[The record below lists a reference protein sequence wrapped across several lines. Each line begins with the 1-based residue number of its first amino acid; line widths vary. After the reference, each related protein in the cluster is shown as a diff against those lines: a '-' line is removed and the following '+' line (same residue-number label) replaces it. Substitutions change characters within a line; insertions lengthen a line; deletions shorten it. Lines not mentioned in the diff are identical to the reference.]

1 MAKKEK
7 KAQATEKDSGDSE
20 IARKFK
26 QNPGVYIGSVIIL
39 ILVVITFVGG
49 DFLSGGRRYAGKTSD
64 LTFGYYDKVPI
75 SFVPGNTFSQYY
87 ETTSN
92 NFRAQGYDPGDR
104 WINYYVW
111 KQAYD
116 RTVIHTAIINIMKK
130 SGYTVSEKAVNKV
143 ILQMPEFQE
152 NGHFSLALYNRMTD
166 SSRIALWQKTQ
177 EDIEMNLFFSDYFGL
192 LTPEAEAKFIANMSS
207 PERSFDFVSISVDDY
222 PDSEYLAYAQENSKL
237 FDSIQLSMI
246 TISSSERE
254 AKKILESI
262 KNGTTTFEDAAKA
275 QSKDSY
281 ADRGGDMGIK
291 FCYEI
296 DGEISKPED
305 REMIYNLASGE
316 LSNVISTNNGW
327 AFFRVETALTKADF
341 TDYSV
346 MEKVRA
352 YVKSNERGRME
363 DWAVGQANDFI
374 SEMKQSGYT
383 NAASWKN
390 LSKRNLGP
398 LPLNYG
404 GVDIFKTLE
413 SFSDS
418 GINEDELKGLSQN
431 ENFWKRAFSTPI
443 KTPCEPI
450 VQGNNVYVF
459 IPTEE
464 IAADDSLIEEKATNY
479 KYQFVQRTSDQSLQ
493 KYFQNNGKLK
503 DNFDE
508 MYFKVF
514 NSGN

>member
-7 KAQATEKDSGDSE
+7 KAPATEKDSGYSE

-26 QNPGVYIGSVIIL
+26 QSPGLYIGSVIVL

-49 DFLSGGRRYAGKTSD
+49 DFLSGGRRYAGKNPD
-64 LTFGYYDKVPI
+64 FTFGYYDKIPI
-75 SFVPGNTFSQYY
+75 AFAPGNTLSQYY
-87 ETTSN
+87 ETLSN
-92 NFRAQGYDPGDR
+92 NFRMQGYDPNEF
-104 WINYYVW
+104 NYDIW
-111 KQAYD
+111 RQAFD
-116 RTVIHTAIINIMKK
+116 RTITHTAIINMMKK

-143 ILQMPEFQE
+143 VLQMPEFQE
-152 NGHFSLALYNRMTD
+152 NGRFSLALYNRMTD

-177 EDIEMNLFFSDYFGL
+177 EDIEMNLFYSDYFGL
-192 LTPEAEAKFIANMSS
+192 LIPESEAKFIANMSS
-207 PERSFDFVSISVDDY
+207 PERSFDFVSINVDDY
-222 PDSEYLAYAQENSKL
+222 PDNECLAYAQENSKL

-262 KNGTTTFEDAAKA
+262 KDGTTTFEDAAKA

-296 DGEISKPED
+296 DGEIPKPED
-305 REMIYNLASGE
+305 REMIYSLGKGE

-327 AFFRVETALTKADF
+327 AFFRAETELTKADF
-341 TDYSV
+341 LDYSV
-346 MEKVRA
+346 LERVRD
-352 YVKSNERGRME
+352 YVKSYERGRME

-374 SEMKQSGYT
+374 SEMKQSGYA

-390 LSKRNLGP
+390 LSKRNFGP
-398 LPLNYG
+398 FPLNYG
-404 GVDIFKTLE
+404 SVNLFTTLE
-413 SFSDS
+413 SFTYS
-418 GINEDELKGLSQN
+418 GINANELKGLSQN

-443 KTPCEPI
+443 NTPCEPL

-464 IAADDSLIEEKATNY
+464 ITVDDSLLEERATSY
-479 KYQFVQRTSDQSLQ
+479 KYQFVQYTSNQSLQ
-493 KYFQNNGKLK
+493 KYFQINGKLK
-503 DNFDE
+503 DNFNAI
-508 MYFKVF
+508 YKKLFIP
-514 NSGN
+514 GN